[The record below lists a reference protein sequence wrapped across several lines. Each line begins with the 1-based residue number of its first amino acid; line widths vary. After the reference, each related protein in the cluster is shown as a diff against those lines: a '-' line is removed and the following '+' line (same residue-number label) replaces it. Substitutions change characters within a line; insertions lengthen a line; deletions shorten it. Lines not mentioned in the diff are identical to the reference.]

1 MGESTPY
8 NQAALIEFVT
18 SPVSGDM
25 IKYLAQQAVLVIRC
39 EDRVMTA
46 SASTLDDEPS
56 LPTPPATPPS
66 DNPAGNGPGPFS
78 HIPTLEE
85 FICSLVTRSHV
96 EVPTLMTSLVFL
108 GRLRARLPVVAKG
121 MKCTAHRIFLASLI
135 LAAKNLNDSSPK
147 NKHWARYTAVKG
159 YEGFA
164 FSLSEVNLM
173 ERQLLYLL
181 DWDTRV
187 TQEDLEDH
195 FEPFLAPIRDRL
207 QLQDELH
214 NARERE
220 WHLQASLLH
229 KERHQSSHTQ
239 NVEAGGGRVQNHPLR
254 HKRGQSVQ
262 RSGRSI
268 SPPSVKDLP
277 ALSHAHSGSGSRSSS
292 CSSRPSPDMKD
303 TPASFTT
310 YSSSTGDVAV
320 ADGSTSPS
328 TSNLSSSYVNVQA
341 VRGKTKTHSIPLYG
355 EVQQPTKKAKV
366 TASGAHGSGFLSKFF
381 GSTAT
386 SYVER
391 RMARPSARA

>member
-1 MGESTPY
+1 MAELAQY

-18 SPVSGDM
+18 SPVSCDM
-25 IKYLAQQAVLVIRC
+25 IKYLAQQASLVIRC
-39 EDRVMTA
+39 EDRVT
-46 SASTLDDEPS
+46 ASTLDDNHRS
-56 LPTPPATPPS
+56 NIPTPPATPPS
-66 DNPAGNGPGPFS
+66 DDPTGDGPFPQL
-78 HIPTLEE
+78 PTLEE

-108 GRLRARLPVVAKG
+108 GRLRARLPAVAKG
-121 MKCTAHRIFLASLI
+121 MRCTAHRIFLASLI

-159 YEGFA
+159 YDGFA

-187 TQEDLEDH
+187 TEADLLEH

-207 QLQDELH
+207 QLQDEVYQ
-214 NARERE
+214 ARERE

-229 KERHQSSHTQ
+229 KTLQPAQ
-239 NVEAGGGRVQNHPLR
+239 DDGVQNHPLR
-254 HKRGQSVQ
+254 HKRAQSLQ

-277 ALSHAHSGSGSRSSS
+277 ALSHGRSGSGSRSSS
-292 CSSRPSPDMKD
+292 CSSRGSPDMRG
-303 TPASFTT
+303 TPTSFTT
-310 YSSSTGDVAV
+310 YTSSNGDVIV
-320 ADGSTSPS
+320 ADGSTSPA
-328 TSNLSSSYVNVQA
+328 TSNLSTSSSYVNIQS

-355 EVQQPTKKAKV
+355 EVQQPAKKAKV
-366 TASGAHGSGFLSKFF
+366 SASSGPGSGFLSRFF
-381 GSTAT
+381 GTAAT
-386 SYVER
+386 SYMER
-391 RMARPSARA
+391 RVPRPTARA